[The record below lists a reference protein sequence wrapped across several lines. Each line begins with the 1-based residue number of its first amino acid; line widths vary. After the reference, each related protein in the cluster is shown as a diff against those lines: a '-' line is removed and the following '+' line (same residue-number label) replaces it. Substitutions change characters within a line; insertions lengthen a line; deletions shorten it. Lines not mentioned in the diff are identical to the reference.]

1 MDVIKTNKISK
12 KQKAQINKLWNDEY
26 PVKLKDR
33 FDLLLNDV
41 QNFNHYLIKD
51 KGEVV
56 AWAVEF
62 EKQKETRFSI
72 IIKNQYQGKGIGK
85 LLINKLKNELDEF
98 YGWVIDNDF
107 DLKSNGETYK
117 SPLKFYLKLGFEI
130 LENERI
136 NKEILNAIKIKYSN
150 KI

>member
-41 QNFNHYLIKD
+41 QNFNHYLIED

-136 NKEILNAIKIKYSN
+136 NNEILNAIKIKYSN